1 MHQERARKNEI
12 EVIKAVM
19 RLKQLRG
26 LDRIKN
32 HGNRLYSHTNTR
44 NRTRY
49 IQICSSQQDAK
60 EKAEKT
66 NGDYFKSWSHWVCLY
81 ET

>member
-1 MHQERARKNEI
+1 MFQDQAKKNEI

-19 RLKQLRG
+19 RLKQLKG

-32 HGNRLYSHTNTR
+32 HGDKLYSHTNTR

-49 IQICSSQQDAK
+49 IQICKSQQDAK
-60 EKAEKT
+60 EQSEKT
-66 NGDYFKSWSHWVCLY
+66 DGEYFKSWSQWICLY
-81 ET
+81 EK